1 MPESA
6 LTERQQSG
14 AEGIRDALDIALEK
28 NASVFL
34 IGEGVADPKGIFGT
48 TTGLI
53 DKYGPQRVVET
64 PIAENGFT
72 GVAIGAAMMGQRPV
86 VIHQRVEFAL
96 LAMEQI
102 VNNAAKTHY
111 VSDGAHSLP
120 MVVRLVVGRGWGQG
134 PLHSQSL
141 ETLFGYVPGLKVL
154 MPATAED
161 CKGMLLSAIEDN
173 NPVIF
178 LEHRWVHY
186 VQGRVPT
193 GYHLSPIDGPKRLWR
208 GEKVTVVSS
217 SYMTLEAI
225 QAARALSEEGCE
237 IDLFDLRVLRPLK
250 LDDVIESVRR
260 TGRLLV
266 VDTGWKIL
274 GPGAEIVAQVVECC
288 FEALKAPPQRLGL
301 PDHPT
306 PSSKS
311 LAAAF
316 YVRAEDIAIAAGALA
331 ELSRGAIAR
340 AASKLSAERQSH
352 PIDVPHPS
360 FQGPF

>member
-1 MPESA
+1 MSVINEK
-6 LTERQQSG
+6 EQSG
-14 AEGIRDALDIALEK
+14 ADGIREALEL
-28 NASVFL
+28 ALERDPSVFL
-34 IGEGVADPKGIFGT
+34 IGEGVADPKGVFGT

-53 DKYGPQRVVET
+53 EKYGPQRVVET
-64 PIAENGFT
+64 PVAENGFT

-102 VNNAAKTHY
+102 VNNAAKAHY

-120 MVVRLVVGRGWGQG
+120 MVIRLVIGRGWGQG

-186 VQGRVPT
+186 VKGQVPS
-193 GYHLSPIDGPKRLWR
+193 GYHRVPIDGPRRLSK
-208 GEKVTVVSS
+208 GHEATVVST

-225 QAARALSEEGCE
+225 RAARALSEEGCDV
-237 IDLFDLRVLRPLK
+237 DLFDLRVVRPLK
-250 LDDVIESVRR
+250 LDAIFESVRR

-274 GPGAEIVAQVVECC
+274 GPGAEIVSQVVENC
-288 FEALKAPPQRLGL
+288 FESLKAPPQRLGL

-316 YVRAEDIAIAAGALA
+316 YVRAEHLALA
-331 ELSRGAIAR
+331 IGELVRLPTDASAR
-340 AASKLSAERQSH
+340 AAGKLSAERQSH

>member
-1 MPESA
+1 MPENN
-6 LTERQQSG
+6 ERSG
-14 AEGIRDALDIALEK
+14 AQGIQEALDLALDK
-28 NASVFL
+28 DPSVFL

-53 DKYGPQRVVET
+53 DKYGSERVIET
-64 PIAENGFT
+64 PVAENGLT
-72 GVAIGAAMMGQRPV
+72 GIAIGAALLGQRPV

-111 VSDGAHSLP
+111 VSDGAHTMPL
-120 MVVRLVVGRGWGQG
+120 VIRLVVGRGWGQG

-141 ETLFGYVPGLKVL
+141 ETLFSYIPGLKVV

-161 CKGMLLSAIEDN
+161 CKGMLLSAIEDD
-173 NPVIF
+173 NPVVF

-186 VQGRVPT
+186 VKANIPH
-193 GYHLSPIDGPKRLWR
+193 GYFKMPIDGPKRLWQ
-208 GEKVTVVSS
+208 GDAVTVVSS
-217 SYMTLEAI
+217 SYMSLEALH
-225 QAARALSEEGCE
+225 AAKVLSEEGCDV
-237 IDLFDLRVLRPLK
+237 DLFDLRVVRPLN
-250 LDDVIESVRR
+250 LEGIVSSVKK

-266 VDTGWKIL
+266 VDTGWKTM
-274 GPGAEIVAQVVECC
+274 GPGAEIVTQVVEHC
-288 FEALKAPPQRLGL
+288 FDSLKRPPQRLGL

-306 PSSKS
+306 PSSRS

-316 YVRAEDIAIAAGALA
+316 YPRAEHIALA
-331 ELSRGAIAR
+331 LGDLAGISSAAVGR
-340 AASKLSAERQSH
+340 AAEQLSAERQTH
-352 PIDVPHPS
+352 PIDVPHPT

>member
-1 MPESA
+1 MPEPR
-6 LTERQQSG
+6 ERSG
-14 AEGIRDALDIALEK
+14 AQGIQEALDLSLDRDP
-28 NASVFL
+28 SVFL
-34 IGEGVADPKGIFGT
+34 IGEGVSDPKGIFGT
-48 TTGLI
+48 TTGLCQ
-53 DKYGPQRVVET
+53 KYGTQRVVET
-64 PIAENGFT
+64 PVAENGFT
-72 GVAIGAAMMGQRPV
+72 GIAIGAALLGQRPI

-111 VSDGAHSLP
+111 VSDGAHSMPL
-120 MVVRLVVGRGWGQG
+120 VIRLVVGRGWGQG

-141 ETLFGYVPGLKVL
+141 ETLFAYIPGLKVL

-178 LEHRWVHY
+178 LEHRWVHF
-186 VQGRVPT
+186 VKGNIPA
-193 GYHLSPIDGPKRLWR
+193 GYHTTSIDGPSHLWQ
-208 GEKVTVVSS
+208 GDSVTVISS
-217 SYMTLEAI
+217 SYMTLESLR
-225 QAARALSEEGCE
+225 AAKALSKEGCDV
-237 IDLFDLRVLRPLK
+237 DLFDLRVVRPLK
-250 LDDVIESVRR
+250 LDEIFESVNR

-266 VDTGWKIL
+266 VDTGWRTL
-274 GPGAEIVAQVVECC
+274 GPGAEIVAQVTESC
-288 FEALKAPPQRLGL
+288 FHNLKQPPQRLGL

-306 PSSKS
+306 PSSRS

-316 YVRAEDIAIAAGALA
+316 YTYAEHIALTVGDLAGISPLATRRAAD
-331 ELSRGAIAR
+331 ELSV
-340 AASKLSAERQSH
+340 ERQTH

>member
-1 MPESA
+1 MPESR
-6 LTERQQSG
+6 ERSG
-14 AEGIRDALDIALEK
+14 SQGIQEALDLSLERDP
-28 NASVFL
+28 SVFL

-48 TTGLI
+48 TAGLFQ
-53 DKYGPQRVVET
+53 KYGAQRVVET

-72 GVAIGAAMMGQRPV
+72 GVAIGSALLGQRPV

-111 VSDGAHSLP
+111 VSDGAHSMPL
-120 MVVRLVVGRGWGQG
+120 VIRLIVGRGWGQG

-141 ETLFGYVPGLKVL
+141 ETVFSYIPGLKVL

-186 VQGRVPT
+186 VKGHIPS
-193 GYHLSPIDGPKRLWR
+193 GYHLTSIDGPKRLWR
-208 GEKVTVVSS
+208 GDSVTVVSS
-217 SYMTLEAI
+217 SYMTLEAL
-225 QAARALSEEGCE
+225 QAAKALSKEGCDV
-237 IDLFDLRVLRPLK
+237 DLFDLRVVRPLR
-250 LDDVIESVRR
+250 LDDIFESVNR

-266 VDTGWKIL
+266 VDTGWKTM
-274 GPGAEIVAQVVECC
+274 GPGAEIVAQVTESC
-288 FEALKAPPQRLGL
+288 FDNLKHPPQRLGL

-316 YVRAEDIAIAAGALA
+316 YVRAEHIAIAVARLA
-331 ELSRGAIAR
+331 ELSVDATEK
-340 AASKLSAERQSH
+340 AASKLSADRQSH

>member
-1 MPESA
+1 MTA
-6 LTERQQSG
+6 LTEKPQSG
-14 AEGIRDALDIALEK
+14 AEGIREALDIALEK
-28 NASVFL
+28 DSSVFL

-53 DKYGPQRVVET
+53 GKYGPQRVVET

-111 VSDGAHSLP
+111 VSDGAHNLP
-120 MVVRLVVGRGWGQG
+120 MVIRLVVGRGWGQG

-161 CKGMLLSAIEDN
+161 CKGMLLSAIGDN

-186 VQGRVPT
+186 VKGKVPT
-193 GYHLSPIDGPKRLWR
+193 GYHPAPIDGPKRLWK
-208 GEKVTVVSS
+208 GEQVTVVSS

-225 QAARALSEEGCE
+225 QAARALSDEGCD
-237 IDLFDLRVLRPLK
+237 IDLFDLRILRPLK
-250 LDDVIESVRR
+250 LDEVFESVRR

-274 GPGAEIVAQVVECC
+274 GPGAEIVSQVVESC
-288 FEALKAPPQRLGL
+288 FESLIAPPQRLGL

-316 YVRAEDIAIAAGALA
+316 YVRAEHIAVAVGQLA
-331 ELSRGAIAR
+331 QLSGEAIER
-340 AASKLSAERQSH
+340 TASKLSAERQSH

>member
-1 MPESA
+1 MPESK
-6 LTERQQSG
+6 ERSG
-14 AEGIRDALDIALEK
+14 AQGIQEALDLSLERDS
-28 NASVFL
+28 AVFL

-48 TTGLI
+48 TMGLYE
-53 DKYGPQRVVET
+53 KYGPQRVVET

-72 GVAIGAAMMGQRPV
+72 GIAIGAALLGQRPI

-102 VNNAAKTHY
+102 INNAAKTHY
-111 VSDGAHSLP
+111 VSDGAHSMPL
-120 MVVRLVVGRGWGQG
+120 VIRLVVGRGWGQG

-141 ETLFGYVPGLKVL
+141 ESLFAYIPGLKVV

-161 CKGMLLSAIEDN
+161 CKGMLLSAVEDD

-186 VQGRVPT
+186 VKGDIPV
-193 GYHLSPIDGPKRLWR
+193 GYQSTPIDGPRNLWQ
-208 GEKVTVVSS
+208 GDSLTVVSS
-217 SYMTLEAI
+217 SYMTLEAL
-225 QAARALSEEGCE
+225 QAAKALSKEGCDL
-237 IDLFDLRVLRPLK
+237 DLFDLRVVRPLN
-250 LDDVIESVRR
+250 LDVVFESVHR

-266 VDTGWKIL
+266 IDTGWKTM
-274 GPGAEIVAQVVECC
+274 GPGAEIVAQVTESC
-288 FEALKAPPQRLGL
+288 FHSLKRPPERLGL

-306 PSSKS
+306 PSSRS

-316 YVRAEDIAIAAGALA
+316 YIRAEHIALKAGDLAGIAPLA
-331 ELSRGAIAR
+331 ANR
-340 AASKLSAERQSH
+340 AADALSTERETH
-352 PIDVPHPS
+352 PIDIPHPS

>member
-1 MPESA
+1 MSMPE
-6 LTERQQSG
+6 LRERSG
-14 AEGIRDALDIALEK
+14 AQGIQEALDLSLERDP
-28 NASVFL
+28 SVFL

-48 TTGLI
+48 TAGLCQ
-53 DKYGPQRVVET
+53 KYGTERVVET

-72 GVAIGAAMMGQRPV
+72 GIAIGAALLGQRPV

-111 VSDGAHSLP
+111 VSDGAHSMPL
-120 MVVRLVVGRGWGQG
+120 VIRLVVGRGWGQG

-141 ETLFGYVPGLKVL
+141 ETLFSYIPGLKVL

-178 LEHRWVHY
+178 LEHRWVHL
-186 VQGRVPT
+186 VRGNISS
-193 GYHLSPIDGPKRLWR
+193 GYHMTPIDGPGHLWH
-208 GEKVTVVSS
+208 GDSVTVVSS
-217 SYMTLEAI
+217 SYMTLESL
-225 QAARALSEEGCE
+225 QAAKALAKEGCDV
-237 IDLFDLRVLRPLK
+237 DLFDLRVARPLK
-250 LDDVIESVRR
+250 LDEIFESVDR

-266 VDTGWKIL
+266 IDTGWKTM
-274 GPGAEIVAQVVECC
+274 GPGAEIVAQATEYC
-288 FEALKAPPQRLGL
+288 FRNLKQPPRRLGL

-306 PSSKS
+306 PSSRS
-311 LAAAF
+311 LAGAF
-316 YVRAEDIAIAAGALA
+316 YIRAEHIALA
-331 ELSRGAIAR
+331 VGDLAGISPLAARRAADELSV
-340 AASKLSAERQSH
+340 ERQTH